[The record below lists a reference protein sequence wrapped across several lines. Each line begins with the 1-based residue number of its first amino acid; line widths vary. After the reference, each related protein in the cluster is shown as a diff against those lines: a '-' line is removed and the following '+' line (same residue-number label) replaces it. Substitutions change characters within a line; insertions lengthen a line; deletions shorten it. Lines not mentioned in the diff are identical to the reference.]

1 MRENYMRDLSQILRH
16 AAAGG
21 NVKFAINYYGEQWVE
36 YKTGWVLR
44 RKVRVRLSEQEVV
57 QLKDA
62 LRSRRRTRET
72 SVAA

>member
-1 MRENYMRDLSQILRH
+1 MRDLSQILRH
-16 AAAGG
+16 AEAGG
-21 NVKFAINYYGEQWVE
+21 NVKFVINYYGEQWVE
-36 YKTGWVLR
+36 YRTGWVLR

>member
-1 MRENYMRDLSQILRH
+1 M
-16 AAAGG
+16 
-21 NVKFAINYYGEQWVE
+21 KFAINYYGEQWVE

-44 RKVRVRLSEQEVV
+44 RKVRVRLSEQDVV